1 MASHLSNVKIMKDK
15 KEKSAKPLVENKVE
29 EIYETFIVDETSYK
43 TLLNPKYLK
52 RTTYIKP
59 DPKKILS
66 VIPGTVIKILV
77 EPGQKLKPGE
87 TIVVLEAMKMMNNI
101 ILPKGGTIK
110 KLNVKKGQVIPKKF
124 LIAELK

>member
-1 MASHLSNVKIMKDK
+1 MLKQMKDK
-15 KEKSAKPLVENKVE
+15 KEKSAKPLVSVENKVE

-52 RTTYIKP
+52 RSTYTKP
-59 DPKKILS
+59 DPKKIMS
-66 VIPGTVIKILV
+66 VIPGTVIKILA
-77 EPGQKLKPGE
+77 EPGQELKPGE
-87 TIVVLEAMKMMNNI
+87 TIVVLEAMKMMNKI

-110 KLNVKKGQVIPKKF
+110 KLNVIKGQVIPKKY